1 LRMKRTSL
9 LYRMQKLGINR
20 VPSTHDGSPKRPS

>member
-20 VPSTHDGSPKRPS
+20 GRTPHDGPPKRPS